1 MPVDFLGLFVLL
13 NGAGVPY
20 VVTGGLAV
28 VLHGVDRLTADVDLA
43 IDLTTGAPR
52 QLVEQLTTAGYR
64 PAAPVDPLGLADDAI
79 RSAWIEQRGM
89 KVFSF
94 WDRDHR
100 RPTIDVMLDN
110 PVPFGELYE
119 RSGQVTFR
127 ATPIRIASIRD
138 LIRMKQY
145 AGRPQDIADIVRLEE
160 ILKAEHGK

>member
-1 MPVDFLGLFVLL
+1 VDFLSLFVLL

-64 PAAPVDPLGLADDAI
+64 PAAPVDPLGL
-79 RSAWIEQRGM
+79 
-89 KVFSF
+89 F

>member
-1 MPVDFLGLFVLL
+1 
-13 NGAGVPY
+13 
-20 VVTGGLAV
+20 
-28 VLHGVDRLTADVDLA
+28 
-43 IDLTTGAPR
+43 
-52 QLVEQLTTAGYR
+52 
-64 PAAPVDPLGLADDAI
+64 
-79 RSAWIEQRGM
+79 M